1 MLPYVIFSL
10 MRVMDKPRMS
20 TTLYVSPAI
29 LFQINPKS
37 CANKCYSCQNDN
49 FYHKNV
55 MRNTVKFL

>member
-29 LFQINPKS
+29 LFQINPKLR
-37 CANKCYSCQNDN
+37 ANKCYSFQNDN

-55 MRNTVKFL
+55 MRNTVKIL